1 MASLVDTEIVLA
13 CRCHYKYDN
22 CDLTAIGSSFFFF
35 LFNILSS
42 CQGSMVL
49 VVVQCHSIMVK
60 TYLGHLYPEPEI
72 IP

>member
-1 MASLVDTEIVLA
+1 MVSLVDTEIVLA

-35 LFNILSS
+35 LFKILSS

-49 VVVQCHSIMVK
+49 VVVQSVSEK
-60 TYLGHLYPEPEI
+60 FLKFLRLFAYVFKRA
-72 IP
+72 